1 MPVAGTGAGNLAQQ
15 RRGQRCAQHP
25 AELRHGPAAEQLVRL
40 AEIDQPEDAVLLPVE
55 RCESC
60 VGLAA
65 IEIPFPLFQKWNIVR
80 QVCIARVDVCAVK
93 IIERRQFSEKT
104 EAGGAARLDQ
114 ADRAVRTLAQRGTD
128 ARRRLVGQ
136 DEIRRYNVIR
146 VHALLRIASP
156 SQPTGRP
163 RRSSPYSSGRMN
175 TVQADGKHGR
185 KLCASASISR
195 AQRSPSFVAQSAA
208 ARASV

>member
-1 MPVAGTGAGNLAQQ
+1 MTCAVLITPLVDVVPIIEGCDYIGVDE
-15 RRGQRCAQHP
+15 RCAQHP
-25 AELRHGPAAEQLVRL
+25 AELRHGPSAEQLVRL

-65 IEIPFPLFQKWNIVR
+65 IEILFPLFQKWNIVR
-80 QVCIARVDVCAVK
+80 QVCIERVDVCAVK

-128 ARRRLVGQ
+128 ARLNFPEVERG
-136 DEIRRYNVIR
+136 
-146 VHALLRIASP
+146 
-156 SQPTGRP
+156 
-163 RRSSPYSSGRMN
+163 
-175 TVQADGKHGR
+175 
-185 KLCASASISR
+185 
-195 AQRSPSFVAQSAA
+195 
-208 ARASV
+208 

>member
-1 MPVAGTGAGNLAQQ
+1 MPVAGTGAGNPCAAAPQPTLCPASGGTAPRAA
-15 RRGQRCAQHP
+15 RRTARPACRDKPAGRRSTAAGRALRVLRRSRCNRNTVP
-25 AELRHGPAAEQLVRL
+25 P
-40 AEIDQPEDAVLLPVE
+40 
-55 RCESC
+55 S
-60 VGLAA
+60 
-65 IEIPFPLFQKWNIVR
+65 QKWNIVR
-80 QVCIARVDVCAVK
+80 QVCIERVDVCAVK

-104 EAGGAARLDQ
+104 EADGAARLDQ
-114 ADRAVRTLAQRGTD
+114 ADRAVRTLAQRGMD
-128 ARRRLVGQ
+128 ACRRLVGQ

-156 SQPTGRP
+156 SQPSGRP

-175 TVQADGKHGR
+175 TVQADGTHGR